1 MNTAPPVTPVP
12 LRRNRDFQLYWTG
25 QFLSELGSRVSGIA
39 FPLLVLALTAS
50 PAKAGIAG
58 FVAGAPLLLLLL
70 HAGALLDRSNRK
82 RVMIAC
88 EAVRAVALAS
98 VAIAYVLDELT
109 FAHILVVA
117 FVEGV
122 GWVFFDTA
130 SRSAVRHLVP
140 AEQLPTAIA
149 QNQAR
154 DYGAHLLGPALGGF
168 LFGLS
173 RALPFLLDAITYL
186 ISLITLL
193 FVRPDFQEERAR
205 ERRHFRR
212 EISEGVSFLWRQPL
226 LRTTSLLGAG
236 SDLVLNTLFLVV
248 IVLAQEQGASPAL
261 VGAMFIFVG
270 VGGVLGAMIAPLLT
284 RRVHVRVIVVGTE
297 WAVLLLMPLLLVVE
311 QPIAIGIVLGAMFI
325 GFPAWN
331 AVIGAYRLALVP
343 DRLQA
348 RVQSVSTL
356 LHVASVPVALLAVGF
371 TLERFG
377 TTETI
382 LGLLAIMVVVAVC
395 AAASR
400 SVREAPALDELELV
414 SESPA

>member
-1 MNTAPPVTPVP
+1 MTRATDVPLEAHVP

-39 FPLLVLALTAS
+39 FPLLVLALTGS
-50 PAKAGIAG
+50 PAKAGVAG
-58 FVAGAPLLLLLL
+58 FVAGAPFLLLL
-70 HAGALLDRSNRK
+70 HAGALLDRLNRK

-98 VAIAYVLDELT
+98 IAIAYVLDELT

-122 GWVFFDTA
+122 GWVFFDIA

-140 AEQLPTAIA
+140 AQQLSTAIA

-154 DYGAHLLGPALGGF
+154 DYAAHLLGPALGGF

-173 RALPFLLDAITYL
+173 RAVPFLFDATTYL

-193 FVRPDFQEERAR
+193 FVRPDFQEQRSGA
-205 ERRHFRR
+205 RRHLRR
-212 EISEGVSFLWRQPL
+212 EIGEGISFLWRQPL
-226 LRTTSLLGAG
+226 LRTTSLIGMG

-248 IVLAQEQGASPAL
+248 IVIAQKQGASPAL

-270 VGGVLGAMIAPLLT
+270 VGGVLGALLAPLLT
-284 RRVHVRVIVVGTE
+284 RRVHVRIIVVGTE
-297 WAVLLLMPLLLVVE
+297 WAVTLLISMLLVVE
-311 QPIAIGIVLGAMFI
+311 QPIVIGLILGAMFV

-331 AVIGAYRLALVP
+331 AIIGAYRLALVP
-343 DRLQA
+343 DGLQA

-356 LHVASVPVALLAVGF
+356 LAVGSVPLGLLTVGF

-377 TTETI
+377 TTETV
-382 LGLLAIMVVVAVC
+382 LGLLVIMLVVAVS

-400 SVREAPALDELELV
+400 SVREAPALNELQIR
-414 SESPA
+414 P